1 MDGDVFGPYSA
12 KAMMELDILPDIMVT
27 EDSIDTWQPAENF
40 DFAQLAKQ
48 EVLER
53 LKSTPT
59 NDTPDAAST
68 LEQKREQLKSRLNNN
83 GNLSLHYTDTDV
95 TGNGNGIGSSF
106 ATPNSF
112 PNSIEYNANFNE
124 GINSIGGKIIITP
137 TQLIFHPHKINFGD
151 LSDRVFEI
159 SQISG
164 YEKGILSFMY
174 ISFLNGSRIK
184 LTVWS
189 KSEIIE
195 QLEARRIALN
205 NK

>member
-1 MDGDVFGPYSA
+1 MDGEVFGPYSA
-12 KAMMELDILPDIMVT
+12 KGMMELEVLPDIMVT
-27 EDSIDTWQPAENF
+27 EVSMDTWQPAENF
-40 DFAQLAKQ
+40 DFAKMAKQ

-53 LKSTPT
+53 LKTTPT
-59 NDTPDAAST
+59 KNSMETVQT
-68 LEQKREQLKSRLNNN
+68 MEQKRKDLRARLSNH
-83 GNLSLHYTDTDV
+83 GNLCPPSVETLNTSNT
-95 TGNGNGIGSSF
+95 
-106 ATPNSF
+106 F
-112 PNSIEYNANFNE
+112 PNSIEYKANFNE
-124 GINSIGGKIIITP
+124 GMNSIGGKIIITP

-174 ISFLNGSRIK
+174 ISFLNGSKIK

-195 QLEARRIALN
+195 QLEARRASLV
-205 NK
+205 K

>member
-12 KAMMELDILPDIMVT
+12 KGMMELDLLPDIMVT
-27 EDSIDTWQPAENF
+27 EVSMDVWHPAENF
-40 DFAQLAKQ
+40 DFKALAKQ

-53 LKSTPT
+53 LQSTPT
-59 NDTPDAAST
+59 NDTPSIEVS
-68 LEQKREQLKSRLNNN
+68 LELKRNELKSRLSNND
-83 GNLSLHYTDTDV
+83 NLTLQTVDAEKKVVSNT
-95 TGNGNGIGSSF
+95 
-106 ATPNSF
+106 F
-112 PNSIEYNANFNE
+112 PDSIEYKANFNE
-124 GINSIGGKIIITP
+124 GLNSIGGKIVITP
-137 TQLIFHPHKINFGD
+137 TQLIFKAHAFNFGD
-151 LSDRVFEI
+151 LTDRVFEI

-195 QLEARRIALN
+195 QLEARRTVIL
-205 NK
+205 KG

>member
-12 KAMMELDILPDIMVT
+12 KSMMELDVLPNIMVT
-27 EDSIDTWQPAENF
+27 EVSIDTWQPAENF
-40 DFAQLAKQ
+40 DFVALAKQ

-53 LKSTPT
+53 LKSTST
-59 NDTPDAAST
+59 NDILPKVSCV
-68 LEQKREQLKSRLNNN
+68 EQKRDALKARLKNN
-83 GNLSLHYTDTDV
+83 GNLNTLGKSPQETKAP
-95 TGNGNGIGSSF
+95 SR
-106 ATPNSF
+106 SF
-112 PNSIEYNANFNE
+112 PPSIEFKANFND
-124 GINSIGGKIIITP
+124 GLLSIGGKIIITP
-137 TQLIFHPHKINFGD
+137 TQLIFHAHKVNIGD

-164 YEKGILSFMY
+164 YEKGMLTFLY

-195 QLEARRIALN
+195 QLEARRMALQN
-205 NK
+205 YR

>member
-12 KAMMELDILPDIMVT
+12 KAMMELDVLPDIMVT
-27 EDSIDTWQPAENF
+27 EDSIDTWQPAEDF

-59 NDTPDAAST
+59 NDTPDASSA
-68 LEQKREQLKSRLNNN
+68 LVQKREQLKSRLNDNDN
-83 GNLSLHYTDTDV
+83 FSLHFTDTGV
-95 TGNGNGIGSSF
+95 TKNGDGIGSSF
-106 ATPNSF
+106 ATHNSF
-112 PNSIEYNANFNE
+112 PDSIKYNANFNE
-124 GINSIGGKIIITP
+124 GLNSIGGKIIITP

-159 SQISG
+159 SQITG

-174 ISFLNGSRIK
+174 ISLLDGSKIK
-184 LTVWS
+184 LSVWN
-189 KSEIIE
+189 KSDIIN
-195 QLEARRIALN
+195 QLEARRSSLV
-205 NK
+205 K